1 MSVSLNAVI
10 FKASLVFMA
19 FISVLKRANFINY
32 WSGSG
37 HIYHFE
43 GTCSQEDP
51 TLIYWT
57 KTIVIALYT

>member
-10 FKASLVFMA
+10 LKASVVLWLSFLY
-19 FISVLKRANFINY
+19 LKRANFINY

-43 GTCSQEDP
+43 GTCRQEDP

-57 KTIVIALYT
+57 KTIVITLYT